1 MAPVGDLSRRFNKS
15 PIKLV
20 KMTVRS
26 TVPPSTEGF
35 GAPTKLNK
43 AMEAIATT
51 IDGDPATATPIGIAP
66 LQSTPTVGSYVE
78 VKVGGAQVSVGD
90 GAKDK
95 FCYFSGDAGVTAR
108 LIQDIQVGDTL
119 HWMGSIAG
127 YQLTTA
133 MEINFLYY
141 EFVEGSDDPTPDT
154 VFFFAPKDAR
164 SLTRR
169 LNTVDVRPYLLSA
182 EGRATRIKPDKSLT
196 ERASM
201 SLTFHEDEDAPA
213 FPSDRFIINNGGA
226 FFRRLIAA
234 QPDIIGT
241 QIEVLRGFD
250 EPGFGLAD
258 FVRVFKG
265 RWEDHNFQ
273 ANGNVTIVAK
283 DDLALNDRE
292 IPAQI
297 SDTNLLAGDLAA
309 DSTTIMVDD
318 ASEFTDPQAL
328 PSRDYAPT
336 TVRIDTEDIIFKERR
351 LTTDELVVQDQD
363 LDKSE
368 DLASAPWSLVGTASV
383 VSETGIGPFGGLAR
397 ADTLV
402 LPSIGDG
409 IEQNSSRQMSDA
421 FPWTFALWLRSIPV
435 DGTITLQIESSPF
448 DPGTLESVQ
457 VSVTNSWKRF
467 DVQNLASASPALV
480 KVRILRKAAGDLSEV
495 EVFGSALYTG
505 ATRGH
510 YVFTDGNAG
519 IDAGRGAFQTTPA
532 VHSTSDP
539 IIEVGVYRQQNEDQG
554 VHPVMALRDL
564 VNRGDIAVADVDQST
579 FDREQD
585 FIAGAQVKRAGLNA
599 IIEPEK
605 LGAHIKQLRQETLL
619 DLWVSETGL
628 IRTRLS
634 FRVNLPGSTLPKF
647 TDEESILRRS
657 ASMSGNAE
665 SRVTRMQVYFDQIA
679 GTAGKDR
686 EDFNK
691 VQVVVDLAVEALSG
705 PKTKSILARWIFRD
719 QDAVAVAGRTVSRFR
734 RGARIYKFKL
744 DFKDVPDF
752 DLGDLVRID
761 STDFLTGS
769 GSQAIRDANKVWQ
782 VVQRTY
788 NHNEGIVSIEALEAN
803 GTKFAIISPSPFP
816 DFPAATAAERQ
827 YGFIGTS
834 PDNLVNV
841 GTESGYFIL

>member
-1 MAPVGDLSRRFNKS
+1 MTAADDLSRRFNKS

-26 TVPPSTEGF
+26 TVPASTEGF
-35 GAPTKLNK
+35 GAPTQLNK
-43 AMEAIATT
+43 TMTANATAF
-51 IDGDPATATPIGIAP
+51 DGDLATATSVGIAP
-66 LQSTPTVGSYVE
+66 VQSTPTVGSYVT
-78 VKVGGAQVSVGD
+78 VKVGGTQVSVGD
-90 GAKDK
+90 GVKTK
-95 FCYFSGDAGVTAR
+95 FSYFSGDAGVTAR
-108 LIQDIQVGDTL
+108 LIKEIQVGDRL
-119 HWMGSIAG
+119 HWNASIAG
-127 YQLTTA
+127 YELTAA

-141 EFVEGSDDPTPDT
+141 EFVEGSDDPTPDA

-169 LNTVDVRPYLLSA
+169 LNTVDIRPYLLSVG
-182 EGRATRIKPDKSLT
+182 GRATRIKPDQALT

-213 FPSDRFIINNGGA
+213 FPSDRFVINEGGA

-258 FVRVFKG
+258 FERIFKG
-265 RWEDHNFQ
+265 RWENHNFQ

-292 IPAQI
+292 IPAQV
-297 SDTNLLAGDLAA
+297 SDTNLLAGDLTTI
-309 DSTTIMVDD
+309 STTIPVDD

-336 TVRIDTEDIIFKERR
+336 TIRIGTEDIIVKERR
-351 LTTDELVVQDQD
+351 LTTDELVVQDQN

-368 DLASAPWSLVGTASV
+368 DLASPPWSLLGTASV
-383 VSETGIGPFGGLAR
+383 VSDTGIGPFGGLAR

-402 LPSIGDG
+402 LPVAGDG
-409 IEQNSSRQMSDA
+409 IEQKSFRQMSEA
-421 FPWTFALWLRSIPV
+421 FPWTFALWLRSIPA

-448 DPGTLESVQ
+448 DPATAESAQ
-457 VSVTNSWKRF
+457 VSVTSSWKRF
-467 DVQNLASASPALV
+467 DIQTQVSVSPAVV
-480 KVRILRKAAGDLSEV
+480 KVRILRKGAGELAEV
-495 EVFGSALYTG
+495 EVFGCALYTG

-510 YVFTDGNAG
+510 YVFTDGNRG
-519 IDAGRGAFQTTPA
+519 IAAGRGAFQTTVA

-564 VNRGDIAVADVDQST
+564 VNRGAIAVADVDQAT

-585 FIAGAQVKRAGLNA
+585 FIPGSQVKRAGLNA

-605 LGAHIKQLRQETLL
+605 LGSHIKQLRAETLL

-628 IRTRLS
+628 VRTRLS
-634 FRVNLPGSTLPKF
+634 FRVNLPGDTLPKF

-665 SRVTRMQVYFDQIA
+665 SRVTRMQVYYDQKT

-686 EDFNK
+686 IDYNS
-691 VQVVVDLAVEALSG
+691 VAVVPDLAVEALSG
-705 PKTKSILARWIFRD
+705 PKVKSILARWIFRD
-719 QDAVAVAGRTVSRFR
+719 QDAIAVAGRTVSRFR

-752 DLGDLVRID
+752 DVADLVRID

-788 NHNEGIVSIEALEAN
+788 NHNEGTVSIEALEAN
-803 GTKFAIISPSPFP
+803 GRKFAIISPSPFP
-816 DFPAATAAERQ
+816 DFPAATPAERQ

-841 GTESGYFIL
+841 GTEEGYFIL

>member
-1 MAPVGDLSRRFNKS
+1 MTLVDDITRRFARS

-26 TVPPSTEGF
+26 TVPASSEGF
-35 GAPTKLNK
+35 GAPTKQNK
-43 AMEAIATT
+43 AMTAIPTT
-51 IDGDPATATPIGIAP
+51 IDGDPATATPVGIAP
-66 LQSTPTVGSYVE
+66 LQSTPAVGSYIT
-78 VKVGGAQVSVGD
+78 VKVGGTQVSVGD
-90 GAKDK
+90 GVKTK
-95 FCYFSGDAGVTAR
+95 FSYFSGDAGATAR
-108 LIQDIQVGDTL
+108 LIKDIQVGDCL
-119 HWMGSIAG
+119 HWNGSIAG
-127 YQLTTA
+127 YQLTA
-133 MEINFLYY
+133 AIEINFLYF
-141 EFVEGSDDPTPDT
+141 EFVEDSDDPTPDT
-154 VFFFAPKDAR
+154 VFFFSPKGAR
-164 SLTRR
+164 SMTQR
-169 LNTVDVRPYLLSA
+169 LSGVDVRPYLLSDQ
-182 EGRATRIKPDKSLT
+182 GRPTRIKPDQALT

-201 SLTFHEDEDAPA
+201 SLTFHEDEDAPDL
-213 FPSDRFIINNGGA
+213 PSDRFLINTGGG

-241 QIEVLRGFD
+241 EIEVLRGFD
-250 EPGFGLAD
+250 EPGFALSD
-258 FVRVFKG
+258 FVRIFKG

-273 ANGNVTIVAK
+273 ANGNITVVAK

-297 SDTNLLAGDLAA
+297 SDTNLLAGDLTAI
-309 DSTTIMVDD
+309 STTIPVGD

-336 TVRIDTEDIIFKERR
+336 TVRIGTEDIIFKERR
-351 LTTDELVVQDQD
+351 LTTDELVVQDSD

-368 DLASAPWSLVGTASV
+368 DLSSAPWALIGGASV
-383 VSETGIGPFGGLAR
+383 VTDTGIGPFGGLSR

-402 LPSIGDG
+402 LPSVTDA
-409 IEQNSSRQMSDA
+409 IEQNSTRQMSDA
-421 FPWTFALWLRSIPV
+421 FPWTFALWFRSLPA
-435 DGTITLQIESSPF
+435 DGTITIEIESFPF
-448 DPGTLESVQ
+448 TAGTKGTIQ
-457 VSVTNSWKRF
+457 VAVTNSWKRF
-467 DVQNLASASPALV
+467 EIQNIGSIAPALV
-480 KVRILRKAAGDLSEV
+480 KVRILRDAGDLAAV

-519 IDAGRGAFQTTPA
+519 IDAGRGAFQTTAA

-564 VNRGDIAVADVDQST
+564 VNRGDIAIADVDQST

-585 FIAGAQVKRAGLNA
+585 FIPSSQVKRAGLNA

-605 LGAHIKQLRQETLL
+605 LSSHIKQLREQTLL

-628 IRTRLS
+628 VRTRLS

-657 ASMSGNAE
+657 ASMSGNAQ
-665 SRVTRMQVYFDQIA
+665 SRVTRMYVYFDQIP

-686 EDFNK
+686 EDYNK
-691 VQVVVDLAVEALSG
+691 AQGVVDLAVESLSG
-705 PKTKSILARWIFRD
+705 PKTKSILARWLFRD

-744 DFKDVPDF
+744 DLKDVPDF
-752 DLGDLVRID
+752 DVADLVVID

-769 GSQAIRDANKVWQ
+769 GSQAIRDADKVWQ
-782 VVQRTY
+782 VVQRVY
-788 NHNEGIVSIEALEAN
+788 NHEEGTVNIEALEAN
-803 GTKFAIISPSPFP
+803 GRKFAIISPSPFP

-827 YGFIGTS
+827 FGFIGTS

-841 GTESGYFIL
+841 GTEEGYFIL

>member
-1 MAPVGDLSRRFNKS
+1 MTLVDDISRRFNKS

-26 TVPPSTEGF
+26 TVPASGEGF
-35 GAPTKLNK
+35 GAPTKSNK
-43 AMEAIATT
+43 AMTARVTSS
-51 IDGDPATATPIGIAP
+51 DGDLATDTPIVGTP
-66 LQSTPTVGSYVE
+66 LQSTPTIGSYIGVKINGLQVE
-78 VKVGGAQVSVGD
+78 LGD
-90 GAKDK
+90 GVKTKD
-95 FCYFSGDAGVTAR
+95 CYFSGDSGTTAR
-108 LIQDIQVGDTL
+108 AIEDVQVSDSL
-119 HWMGSIAG
+119 FWNGSIAG
-127 YQLTTA
+127 YELTIN
-133 MEINFLYY
+133 MEIDFLYY
-141 EFVEGSDDPTPDT
+141 EFVEGSDETTPDT

-164 SLTRR
+164 SMTQR
-169 LNTVDVRPYLLSA
+169 LGGVDVRPYLLSA
-182 EGRATRIKPDKSLT
+182 EGRATRIKPDQALT
-196 ERASM
+196 ERASI

-213 FPSDRFIINNGGA
+213 LPSDRFIINEGGG

-250 EPGFGLAD
+250 EPGFGIAD
-258 FVRVFKG
+258 FVRIFKG
-265 RWEDHNFQ
+265 RWENHNLQ

-297 SDTNLLAGDLAA
+297 SDTNLLASDLTAI
-309 DSTTIMVDD
+309 STTIPVDD

-336 TVRIDTEDIIFKERR
+336 TLRIGTEDIIFKERR
-351 LTTDELVVQDQD
+351 LTTDELVVQDQE

-368 DLASAPWSLVGTASV
+368 DLASAPWALIGGASII
-383 VSETGIGPFGGLAR
+383 SETGIGPFGGLAR

-402 LPSIGDG
+402 LPSVNDA
-409 IEQNSSRQMSDA
+409 IEQDSSRQMSDA
-421 FPWTFALWLRSIPV
+421 FPWTFALWLRSIPA
-435 DGTITLQIESSPF
+435 DGTMTIEIGSNPV
-448 DPGTLESVQ
+448 DPSLEGSIQ
-457 VSVTNSWKRF
+457 VAVTSSWKRF
-467 DVQNLASASPALV
+467 DIQNIGSQAPSLV
-480 KVRILRKAAGDLSEV
+480 RVRIIRDVGDLAVV

-505 ATRGH
+505 AKRGH

-532 VHSTSDP
+532 THSTLDP
-539 IIEVGVYRQQNEDQG
+539 IIEVGIYRQQNEDQG

-564 VNRGDIAVADVDQST
+564 VNRGAIAVTDVDQST

-585 FIAGAQVKRAGLNA
+585 FIPGSQVKRAGLNA

-605 LGAHIKQLRQETLL
+605 LGSHIKQLRQETLL

-628 IRTRLS
+628 VRTRLS

-657 ASMSGNAE
+657 ASTSGNAE
-665 SRVTRMQVYFDQIA
+665 SRVTRMQVYFDQIP

-719 QDAVAVAGRTVSRFR
+719 SDAVAVAGRTVSRFR

-752 DLGDLVRID
+752 DVADLVAID

-782 VVQRTY
+782 IVQRVY
-788 NHNEGIVSIEALEAN
+788 NHNEGTVSIEALEAN
-803 GTKFAIISPSPFP
+803 GRKFAIISPSPFP
-816 DFPAATAAERQ
+816 DFPAATPAERQ
-827 YGFIGTS
+827 FGFIGTS
-834 PDNLVNV
+834 PDNLVNA
-841 GTESGYFIL
+841 GTEIGYFIL